1 MGRRRSRRTRSDHGG
16 RRLDVTRA
24 AGGPPPSPWTIE
36 GYIDFIGRA
45 ARRGKRSGMP
55 PWLFLLLVTLCLAAI
70 ALGLYE
76 VITR

>member
-1 MGRRRSRRTRSDHGG
+1 M
-16 RRLDVTRA
+16 TRA